1 MNGNEKPCC
10 AAEALR
16 RVRQVT
22 VNGHPVGLSM
32 LEECIA
38 QVQSEG
44 LSGENEICSALMKRV
59 KVYNYVPPAAEAA
72 YAVAVMEVYRNTKPG
87 Q

>member
-16 RVRQVT
+16 RIRQVT
-22 VNGHPVGLSM
+22 INGHPVGLSM

-59 KVYNYVPPAAEAA
+59 KACNYVPPAAESA

>member
-16 RVRQVT
+16 RIRQVT
-22 VNGHPVGLSM
+22 INGHPVGLSM

-38 QVQSEG
+38 RVQSEG
-44 LSGENEICSALMKRV
+44 LSGENEISSALMKQV
-59 KVYNYVPPAAEAA
+59 KIYNYVPPAAEAA
-72 YAVAVMEVYRNTKPG
+72 YTAAVMEVYRNTKPG
-87 Q
+87 E